1 MIPAGYAMTKIDML
15 GLKFDNLSLQESLD
29 TIETFIQEGRPR
41 QIFTPNAALV
51 VWAHQD
57 SYLRDVYNRTDML
70 TADGFG
76 VTMASRLLRKPVKG
90 NVPAVSMFFDFLPIA
105 EAKGYRIY
113 LFGARPEV
121 VEKATANIRREY
133 PKIQIV
139 GFHHGH
145 YRADEESAILA
156 DIKAAQPHIV
166 FVAMSTPQKER
177 FIDTFKEQLGVPV
190 MVGVGGTFDI
200 AAGVTKLAPG
210 WIRRNGIEW
219 LYRLIQE
226 PRRLWR
232 RYATTHPA
240 FIYLVARSFFIDL
253 FRRNHEYN

>member
-1 MIPAGYAMTKIDML
+1 MESTIEKIDFL
-15 GLKFDNLSLQESLD
+15 GLKLDNLDLKESLD
-29 TIETFIQEGRPR
+29 VIEGFIKERKPR

-51 VWAHQD
+51 VWSHQNP
-57 SYLRDVYNRTDML
+57 YLKQVYDRTDLL

-76 VTMASRLLRKPVKG
+76 VTMGSRLLGRPVKA

-113 LFGARPEV
+113 LFGAKPDV
-121 VEKATANIRREY
+121 VPKAAENIRKQY

-145 YRADEESAILA
+145 YKPEEEEAILA
-156 DIKAAQPHIV
+156 DIKACKPDIV

-177 FIDTFKEQLGVPV
+177 FIDTFKDRLDVPV
-190 MVGVGGTFDI
+190 MMGVGGTIDI
-200 AAGVTKLAPG
+200 AAGVVKLVPG
-210 WIRRNGIEW
+210 FIRRNGFEW
-219 LYRLIQE
+219 LYRLVQE

-232 RYATTHPA
+232 RYAATHPA
-240 FIYLVARSFFIDL
+240 FVYLVGKAWLKEKFSF
-253 FRRNHEYN
+253 RK